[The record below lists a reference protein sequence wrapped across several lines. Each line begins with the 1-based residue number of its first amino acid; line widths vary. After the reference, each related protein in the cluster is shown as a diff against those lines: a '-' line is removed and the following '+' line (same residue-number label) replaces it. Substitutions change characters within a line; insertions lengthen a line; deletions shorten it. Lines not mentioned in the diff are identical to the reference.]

1 MTPAQVL
8 AFMAARGFHAYL
20 LHEEYQVDRASSIIK
35 PEFEPDPPRRL
46 GEGELETLEQADII
60 FSRRDVAYL

>member
-1 MTPAQVL
+1 
-8 AFMAARGFHAYL
+8 MAARGFQAYV
-20 LHEEYQVDRASSIIK
+20 LHDEYQVDRTSSTIR
-35 PEFEPDPPRRL
+35 PDFEPDPPRRL